1 MERTTVAKAVH
12 AVTIVAMLATAWQ
25 AVRFATGDIGNVT
38 LPVFE
43 LFDHGVQSM
52 ASDNAEHVSG
62 PGFSLLGDLP
72 NMLRVGVVWLA
83 GFMVW
88 LMAAVIVGEL
98 GKVAA
103 RVTAVGWHQYR
114 TEAREAAEA
123 ARIAQERQ
131 AAKDRRREL
140 RRKVIEAREP
150 RKSSGVFPFLIG
162 LLLGSFF
169 F

>member
-1 MERTTVAKAVH
+1 MQYPKAAKAIHIVS
-12 AVTIVAMLATAWQ
+12 VVAMLAVAWQ
-25 AVRFATGDIGNVT
+25 AIRFAMGDIGNVT

-43 LFDHGVQSM
+43 LFDHTMQTMTS
-52 ASDNAEHVSG
+52 NSG
-62 PGFSLLGDLP
+62 EQESRPVFSPFVELSELLRAGA
-72 NMLRVGVVWLA
+72 VWVA

-88 LMAAVIVGEL
+88 LMAAVIVGKL
-98 GKVAA
+98 GEVAA
-103 RVTAVGWHQYR
+103 RVAAVGWKQYR

-150 RKSSGVFPFLIG
+150 RKSSGVFPFLMG

>member
-1 MERTTVAKAVH
+1 MQRAKIAMAIH
-12 AVTIVAMLATAWQ
+12 AFSVVAMLAVAWQ
-25 AVRFATGDIGNVT
+25 AARFAMGDIGNVA
-38 LPVFE
+38 LPMFE
-43 LFDHGVQSM
+43 LFDHGLQSM
-52 ASDNAEHVSG
+52 ASDSGEHASEPV
-62 PGFSLLGDLP
+62 FSPLGDLFD
-72 NMLRVGVVWLA
+72 MVRAGVIWFA

-103 RVTAVGWHQYR
+103 RVAAVGWHQYR